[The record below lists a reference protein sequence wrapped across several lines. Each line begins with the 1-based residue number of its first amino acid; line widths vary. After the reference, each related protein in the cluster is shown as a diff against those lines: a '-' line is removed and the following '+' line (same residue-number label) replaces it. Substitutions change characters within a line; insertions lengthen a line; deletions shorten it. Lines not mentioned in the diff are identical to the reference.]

1 MPIPLTGAFGTF
13 DSRAYGAQPQR
24 SQRLVLRV
32 PRQCRAAIFILNVI
46 VPPTETIIF
55 LGAVASHLAC
65 TACK

>member
-32 PRQCRAAIFILNVI
+32 PPQCCRAIFILNVI
-46 VPPTETIIF
+46 VLPTETIIF